1 MGKLRWG
8 FLFWVTAGLCQVQ
21 AAGGPSC
28 SIPLHLHRGV
38 PFVDVMVQG
47 QGPYRFA
54 VDTGTSGEAIVS
66 PRLAKDL
73 GLALEG
79 RTWLVD
85 LTGKT
90 RSAVDEVR
98 LESLDVG
105 GYSFH
110 SVRAMVHESVAG
122 LGSYEGVLGFS
133 LFRNYIL
140 TLDFPRRCMGLRTGV
155 LDAGDPDALP
165 FVMPRN
171 VPVVAL
177 TIEGRSVPA
186 QIDSGG
192 GGINLPITEA
202 SRVQFAR
209 QSEVQVR
216 IETQVNTLHVRG
228 GVLNGELGLGKHV
241 FRQPFVE
248 ISDTAPVGNLGAASL
263 QDFVI
268 TFDQAN
274 RLVRLEARIRI
285 HRLMRGQLAEESDGS
300 RAAIL
305 TAGN

>member
-8 FLFWVTAGLCQVQ
+8 FFFWFTAGLCQVQ

-73 GLALEG
+73 DLALEG
-79 RTWLVD
+79 RTWLLD
-85 LTGKT
+85 LTGKA

-98 LESLDVG
+98 LESLEVG

-110 SVRAMVHESVAG
+110 SVRAMIHEPVAG
-122 LGSYEGVLGFS
+122 LGSYDGVLGFS
-133 LFRNYIL
+133 LFRNRIL

-155 LDAGDPDALP
+155 LDAGDPDVLSFA
-165 FVMPRN
+165 MPRN

-177 TIEGRSVPA
+177 TIQGRSVLA

-192 GGINLPITEA
+192 GGINLPINEA
-202 SRVQFAR
+202 SRVKFAR
-209 QSEVQVR
+209 KSEVQVK
-216 IETQVNTLHVRG
+216 IETQVNTRYVRG
-228 GVLNGELGLGKHV
+228 GVLKGELGLGKHV
-241 FRQPFVE
+241 FPQPFVE
-248 ISDTAPVGNLGAASL
+248 ISETAPVGNLGAASL
-263 QDFVI
+263 QDFVL

-274 RLVRLEARIRI
+274 LPVRLEARSHI
-285 HRLMRGQLAEESDGS
+285 HGLRRGQLAEETAGS
-300 RAAIL
+300 RPGIRGG
-305 TAGN
+305 GN

>member
-8 FLFWVTAGLCQVQ
+8 FLFWFTAGLCQLQ
-21 AAGGPSC
+21 AAPGPSC
-28 SIPLHLHRGV
+28 SIPLHLRRGV

-47 QGPYRFA
+47 HGPYRFA
-54 VDTGTSGEAIVS
+54 VDTGTSAEAMAS

-79 RTWLVD
+79 RTWLLG
-85 LTGKT
+85 LTGT
-90 RSAVDEVR
+90 ARSAVDQVR
-98 LESLDVG
+98 LDSLEVE

-110 SVRAMVHESVAG
+110 SVRAMVHEPVAG
-122 LGSYEGVLGFS
+122 LGSYDGVLGFS
-133 LFRNYIL
+133 LFRNRLL

-155 LDAGDPDALP
+155 LDAGDPDVLSFA
-165 FVMPRN
+165 MPRN

-177 TIEGRSVPA
+177 TIDGRSVPV

-192 GGINLPITEA
+192 GGINLPLNAA

-209 QSEVQVR
+209 KSEVQVK
-216 IETQVNTLHVRG
+216 IETQVNTVYVRG
-228 GVLNGELGLGKHV
+228 GVLKGELGLGEHV

-248 ISDTAPVGNLGAASL
+248 ISETAPVGNLGAASL
-263 QDFVI
+263 QDFVL

-274 RLVRLEARIRI
+274 RLVRLQARSRI
-285 HRLMRGQLAEESDGS
+285 HGLRRGQLAPETDGS
-300 RAAIL
+300 RPGIL